1 MSIFFC
7 SSVKIIQKLKNCHFH
22 HGRFLDQNTLILLS
36 KFVVHK
42 LAQYR
47 KSNDVAMSL
56 YSVICVMHTFTSHSS
71 IIRVITA
78 TRHKQ
83 NWCTCAGQQ
92 LALTTRASHI
102 IQHYLSCPLTKVGVK
117 QCHTSWRR
125 EDSANM
131 YPTVLLKCR

>member
-1 MSIFFC
+1 MSRFFAHLYTKMQEL
-7 SSVKIIQKLKNCHFH
+7 SLPPWKISGSKHF
-22 HGRFLDQNTLILLS
+22 TLAI
-36 KFVVHK
+36 KTVVHK

-56 YSVICVMHTFTSHSS
+56 YSVICVLHTFTSHSS

-83 NWCTCAGQQ
+83 NWGTCAGQQ
-92 LALTTRASHI
+92 PVLTTRASHI
-102 IQHYLSCPLTKVGVK
+102 IQHNSSCPLTKLGIK

-125 EDSANM
+125 G
-131 YPTVLLKCR
+131 